1 MACDV
6 HAEEGGLHD
15 VTHGGGG
22 DHGGG
27 GEDGL
32 HVVIQGGGA
41 WSTCGGKGGG
51 EMGGTAGANP
61 LLTIPTV
68 LLVLLIPTEPTV
80 LLVIV
85 LLVLLP
91 TKPTVLLVQLL
102 FNQLPSATSGINSA
116 KQLTTMLNWAV
127 CYPLLTNCG

>member
-41 WSTCGGKGGG
+41 WSTCGGKGGE
-51 EMGGTAGANP
+51 EMGWTAGANP

-91 TKPTVLLVQLL
+91 TRPTVLIVQLL
-102 FNQLPSATSGINSA
+102 FNQLLSATSGINSA

>member
-1 MACDV
+1 M
-6 HAEEGGLHD
+6 
-15 VTHGGGG
+15 
-22 DHGGG
+22 
-27 GEDGL
+27 
-32 HVVIQGGGA
+32 VIQGGGA
-41 WSTCGGKGGG
+41 WSTCGGKGGE
-51 EMGGTAGANP
+51 EMGWTAGANP

-68 LLVLLIPTEPTV
+68 LLVLLIPTVPTV

-127 CYPLLTNCG
+127 CYPLLTKWIKFIASLVIQEPGLNPKQAI

>member
-1 MACDV
+1 MV
-6 HAEEGGLHD
+6 IEGGGSLVHMWR
-15 VTHGGGG
+15 
-22 DHGGG
+22 
-27 GEDGL
+27 EERE
-32 HVVIQGGGA
+32 
-41 WSTCGGKGGG
+41 
-51 EMGGTAGANP
+51 EMGWTAGANP

-68 LLVLLIPTEPTV
+68 LLVLLIPTVPTV